1 MADALYDTSDPKPGV
16 VTLQGRI
23 ANIWRHFWLS
33 QQEWVLLA
41 SRGQR
46 QRMLFNILQ
55 YMEHSTYQQIWK
67 TQQWPQ
73 DWKRSILIPIPK
85 KDGTKECSNHRTI
98 ALISHVSKVIFK
110 ILHARLQHY
119 VNQKLSD
126 VQDGFRKGRGNR
138 DQIANICWIIEKARE
153 FQKNIYLCLIN
164 YAKAFDCVVVVV
176 VVKSLSRV

>member
-41 SRGQR
+41 SSGQK

-55 YMEHSTYQQIWK
+55 YMEHSICQQIWK

-73 DWKRSILIPIPK
+73 DWKRLIFIPIPK
-85 KDGTKECSNHRTI
+85 EDSTKECSNHQTI
-98 ALISHVSKVIFK
+98 ALIALASKVMLK
-110 ILHARLQHY
+110 ILHARLLY
-119 VNQKLSD
+119 YANQEFSE
-126 VQDGFRKGRGNR
+126 VQAGFRKGRRTR
-138 DQIANICWIIEKARE
+138 DQIAYIC
-153 FQKNIYLCLIN
+153 
-164 YAKAFDCVVVVV
+164 
-176 VVKSLSRV
+176 

>member
-41 SRGQR
+41 SSGQK

-55 YMEHSTYQQIWK
+55 YMEHSICQQIWK

-73 DWKRSILIPIPK
+73 DWKRLIFIPIPK
-85 KDGTKECSNHRTI
+85 EDSTKECSNHQTI
-98 ALISHVSKVIFK
+98 ALIALASKVMLK
-110 ILHARLQHY
+110 ILHARLQY
-119 VNQKLSD
+119 YANQELSD
-126 VQDGFRKGRGNR
+126 VQAGFRKGRRTR
-138 DQIANICWIIEKARE
+138 DQIAYIC
-153 FQKNIYLCLIN
+153 
-164 YAKAFDCVVVVV
+164 
-176 VVKSLSRV
+176 